1 MKIRCKL
8 LGCYVTDIPACGR
21 CGEDLY
27 SSEFVQSGGLEPVFQ
42 LARRIRDVVSLR
54 RFRCEHCGRF
64 LSLPRLLKEW
74 KRSRKLGGGNSI
86 MFCSQEC
93 DDDWYPF

>member
-42 LARRIRDVVSLR
+42 LARRIRDVVSL
-54 RFRCEHCGRF
+54 
-64 LSLPRLLKEW
+64 
-74 KRSRKLGGGNSI
+74 
-86 MFCSQEC
+86 
-93 DDDWYPF
+93 